1 MELMNNYQ
9 CVLVL
14 TVGIIINPDAM
25 NFEICLIMAYILT
38 TVPVSLLDN
47 FENFMI
53 LIWITAP
60 DDHKVTILNDFN
72 DELLL
77 GVNLYLSKLICL

>member
-9 CVLVL
+9 SVLDL
-14 TVGIIINPDAM
+14 TVGIVINVYAM
-25 NFEICLIMAYILT
+25 NFEICLIMAYFLT
-38 TVPVSLLDN
+38 TVPVSLFDN

-53 LIWITAP
+53 LIWIRAP
-60 DDHKVTILNDFN
+60 DDHKATILNDFN
-72 DELLL
+72 DVLLL